1 MSNENELYV
10 HHHLGLGDHIDCNAM
25 IRIFLEEY
33 DFEKVNV
40 FAKQRY
46 SDMIKYMYR
55 DEPNISVVTVPNE
68 DEYKT
73 ILEYIEKNDVKNFI
87 KVGHEFYPWGREEEL
102 GMGCAEIFYQQMQIP
117 YERRFDDFYY
127 KRDLKEEQRVY
138 EKLNPNDE
146 EYIFVHDDVS
156 RGFEIPIEELE
167 HLAGTEGIK
176 IIRNDITEN
185 LFHFGMVLEEAKQIH
200 CMESAFRSL
209 VEVLD
214 TTDEL
219 FFHNFREG
227 ASGYLGNSTL
237 REWSEVKYDA
247 RV

>member
-146 EYIFVHDDVS
+146 EYIFVHDDAS

>member
-1 MSNENELYV
+1 MSNELYV

-33 DFEKVNV
+33 DFDVINV
-40 FAKQRY
+40 FVKERY

-55 DEPNISVVTVPNE
+55 DEPNIKPTTVPNE
-68 DEYKT
+68 DEYAT
-73 ILEYIEKNDVKNFI
+73 ILKFIQENNIENFL
-87 KVGHEFYPWGREEEL
+87 KVGHEFYPWGKEEEL
-102 GMGCAEIFYQQMQIP
+102 GMGCAEIFYNLVNIP

-127 KRDLKEEQRVY
+127 ERDKDEEQRVY
-138 EKLNPNDE
+138 EKLNPEDE
-146 EYIFVHDDVS
+146 DYIFVHDDAS
-156 RGFEIPIEELE
+156 RGFEITKEKIKEIYSDD
-167 HLAGTEGIK
+167 IK

-185 LFHFGMVLEEAKQIH
+185 LFNFGMILEKAKQIH

-219 FFHNFREG
+219 FFHNLRKG
-227 ASGYLGNSTL
+227 ASGYLGNSTSK
-237 REWSEVKYDA
+237 EWIEVKYNA
-247 RV
+247 

>member
-1 MSNENELYV
+1 MSELYI

-25 IRIFLEEY
+25 VRIFLEEY
-33 DFEKVNV
+33 DFDKVKV
-40 FAKQRY
+40 FAKERY
-46 SDMIKYMYR
+46 SDMITYMYR
-55 DEPNISVVTVPNE
+55 DESNINVITVPNE
-68 DEYKT
+68 DEYN
-73 ILEYIEKNDVKNFI
+73 YIMDFVSENNITDFI
-87 KVGHEFYPWGREEEL
+87 KVGHDYYPWGREEEL
-102 GMGCAEIFYQQMQIP
+102 GMGCAEIFYSQVDIP
-117 YERRFDDFYY
+117 YERRFNDFYY
-127 KRDLKEEQRVY
+127 ERDEDEEKRVY
-138 EKLNPNDE
+138 EKLNPDKE
-146 EYIFVHDDVS
+146 EYIFVHDDAN
-156 RGFEIPIEELE
+156 RGFEISKEKLEELT
-167 HLAGTEGIK
+167 GTKDIK

-209 VEVLD
+209 VEILD

-237 REWSEVKYDA
+237 REWKEVKDDA

>member
-1 MSNENELYV
+1 MSNELYV

-25 IRIFLEEY
+25 VRIFLDEY
-33 DFEKVNV
+33 DFDSVNV
-40 FAKQRY
+40 FAKERY
-46 SDMIKYMYR
+46 SGMIQHMYR
-55 DEPNISVVTVPNE
+55 DEENIKVITVPNE
-68 DEYKT
+68 DEYAT
-73 ILEYIEKNDVKNFI
+73 ILKFIQENNIENFI

-102 GMGCAEIFYQQMQIP
+102 GMGCAEIFYQQMNIP

-127 KRDLKEEQRVY
+127 ERDEDEEKRVY

-146 EYIFVHDDVS
+146 EYIFVHDDAN

-167 HLAGTEGIK
+167 NIAGTKDIK

-185 LFHFGMVLEEAKQIH
+185 LFHFGMVLEKAKQIH

-219 FFHNFREG
+219 FFHNFRDG

-237 REWSEVKYDA
+237 REWSEVKYNA

>member
-1 MSNENELYV
+1 MSKLYV

-33 DFEKVNV
+33 EFDSVNV
-40 FAKQRY
+40 FAKEKY
-46 SDMIKYMYR
+46 FDMIKYMYR
-55 DEPNISVVTVPNE
+55 DESNINIIKVPNE
-68 DEYKT
+68 DEYN
-73 ILEYIEKNDVKNFI
+73 YISNFISENDIINFI
-87 KVGHEFYPWGREEEL
+87 KVGHDYYPWGQEEKL
-102 GMGCAEIFYQQMQIP
+102 GMGCAEIFYSQMDIP

-127 KRDLKEEQRVY
+127 ERDEKEEKRLY
-138 EKLNPNDE
+138 EKLNPDNE
-146 EYIFVHDDVS
+146 EYIFVHDDAT

-167 HLAGTEGIK
+167 HIAETKDIK

-185 LFHFGMVLEEAKQIH
+185 LFHFGMVLEKAKQIH

-209 VEVLD
+209 VEILD

-219 FFHNFREG
+219 FFHNFRKG

-247 RV
+247 AI

>member
-146 EYIFVHDDVS
+146 EYIFVHDDAS

-167 HLAGTEGIK
+167 HVAGTEGIK